1 MDLSSSNKFAAEI
14 NRVIEELEFLR
25 SGDTTTKWEDGKER
39 LMSDINYYVWQLV

>member
-1 MDLSSSNKFAAEI
+1 MDLSSNNKFAAEI

-25 SGDTTTKWEDGKER
+25 SGDTTTKWEDDKER